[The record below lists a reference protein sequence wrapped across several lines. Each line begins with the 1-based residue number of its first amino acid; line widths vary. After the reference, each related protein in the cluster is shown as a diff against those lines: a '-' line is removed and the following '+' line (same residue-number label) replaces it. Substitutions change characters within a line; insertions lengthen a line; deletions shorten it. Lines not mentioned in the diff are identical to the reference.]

1 MRKILLL
8 TIIWMAL
15 PNFNLNAK
23 DSGLIRVLLLSGRNN
38 HDWRNT
44 TPVLYDIL
52 TKSGKFAVFITERPD
67 TLSGSDFSK
76 SDVVISNWNSWPEN
90 NLRWPEQTENAL
102 LEFIQ
107 NGGGFVTFHSAS
119 SVFYNWP
126 GFRKIS
132 TAAWI
137 LDSTYHGEV
146 SEIQVSINQ
155 PNHPVTKGCEDFKI
169 IDELWFNASGNPD
182 FEILG
187 VASDK
192 NMVIKNNHPQPAIMV
207 AGYGKGRIF
216 HTVLGHDVTALK
228 NTGFQCLLLR
238 AAEWSATGFVKSD

>member
-23 DSGLIRVLLLSGRNN
+23 DSGLIRVLLFSGRNN
-38 HDWRNT
+38 HDWRKT

-52 TKSGKFAVFITERPD
+52 TKSGKFTVFITERPD

-155 PNHPVTKGCEDFKI
+155 PNHPVT
-169 IDELWFNASGNPD
+169 
-182 FEILG
+182 
-187 VASDK
+187 
-192 NMVIKNNHPQPAIMV
+192 
-207 AGYGKGRIF
+207 
-216 HTVLGHDVTALK
+216 
-228 NTGFQCLLLR
+228 
-238 AAEWSATGFVKSD
+238 